1 MADIEDTGFGIE
13 SMNLVDNSI
22 ATLPTANTVINIL
35 SSIHPVF
42 SSDGKDNKLVEISNY
57 SDVLTQYGS
66 DFADLNKYG
75 QQNLNAQ
82 QVLNNGGT
90 AYICRLLPENAKT
103 AHIAISIGVKAVNSI
118 PLYKRDA
125 YGDFILDDNGNKVPV
140 TVDKIKTI
148 GGKVVTSIVKVDN
161 ATTPVSGK
169 TYYELTECAKPLTS
183 FALGQEYYTKNG
195 DSLTAVDTA
204 QGDDFDEATG
214 TAKPNTETQ
223 YYTLTLVEDTLES
236 FDTSKTYYAIEVDD
250 SQSGVETETVKEQAY
265 ISGLEFKVFARHAD
279 DKDWVK
285 YPTAKKLSSKFGVI
299 PTATDE
305 DGYHIF
311 PLEYI
316 YYYAHGKCGNNYG
329 IRIINDFARD
339 EKVDDGRRYQM
350 FLVKKNSLGFETL
363 SIGNG
368 ISYSYNPEAQVSRTI
383 TTLEGLQKA
392 YQNYDGTTEK
402 QIQLDYYQLGYQAL
416 MEYIESVLSEDIVVS
431 DGIDKTTLRLPESIN
446 DVDFINGY
454 AKDGYTFDNVMIDPD
469 SVDLSYPLY
478 LQGGNDGDFDT
489 LTGDDLVTAKENIL
503 SKFFDGDIDTSNFLD
518 VLRCDG
524 AIIYDAN
531 YTMKTKIDMFKLLKY
546 RRDICVV
553 FDCGETDNILDACN
567 IATQIRENVSV
578 GGENYAIVPHFGI
591 TTNRAV
597 NVRVSGTYEFAG
609 GITSLY
615 RRAPFTIY
623 AGKPGDN
630 GAVKNMIFD
639 WIVEETKP
647 KGYYEKLAKN
657 NRLYYAIDLG
667 KSVQTFASGNTTG
680 RNIYFFS
687 NANLYSEKV
696 SKLAEFRNGI
706 LVNDIRRILKLV
718 LVKYTFDTEGAEAA
732 ISKAREELVKQ
743 FNNRYPANVM
753 IALNLYQTERDVLLN
768 QATCEVTV
776 TFPDI
781 FETWNCTIIAARN
794 QTQEV

>member
-42 SSDGKDNKLVEISNY
+42 SSDGKDNKLVEMSNY

-82 QVLNNGGT
+82 QVLANGGT

-103 AHIAISIGVKAVNSI
+103 AHIAISIGVKVVNSI

-125 YGDFILDDNGNKVPV
+125 YGDFLLDDDGNKIPV

-161 ATTPVSGK
+161 STAPVTGK
-169 TYYELTECAKPLTS
+169 TYYKLIKQDNLQA
-183 FALGQEYYTKNG
+183 FVLGQEYYTKNG
-195 DSLTAVDTA
+195 DSLTAVDTT
-204 QGDDFDEATG
+204 QGDDFDTDTG
-214 TAKPNTETQ
+214 MAKPTNGVD
-223 YYTLTLVEDTLES
+223 YYILELQENLTT
-236 FDTSKTYYAIEVDD
+236 FDTSAEYYAIEVDE

-265 ISGLEFKVFARHAD
+265 TSGLEFKVIARYAD
-279 DKDWVK
+279 DKDWIK

-383 TTLEGLQKA
+383 TRLEGLQRA

-402 QIQLDYYQLGYQAL
+402 QIQIEYYQLGYQAL
-416 MEYIESVLSEDIVVS
+416 MEFIENALSEDLVVS
-431 DGIDKTTLRLPESIN
+431 DGIDKSTLRLPESIY

-454 AKDGYTFDNVMIDPD
+454 AKDGYTFDNVMIDPN
-469 SVDLSYPLY
+469 SVDLAYPLY
-478 LQGGNDGDFDT
+478 LKSGTDGDFDT
-489 LTGDDLVTAKENIL
+489 LTGDDLTTAKETIL
-503 SKFFDGDIDTSNFLD
+503 SKFFDGDIDTANFLD

-531 YTMKTKIDMFKLLKY
+531 YTMKTKIDMLKLLKQ

-567 IATQIRENVSV
+567 VAAQIRENVSI

-591 TTNRAV
+591 TTNRSV
-597 NVRVSGTYEFAG
+597 NVRVSATYEFAG

-615 RRAPFTIY
+615 RRSPFTIY

-667 KSVQTFASGNTTG
+667 KAVQTFASGNTTG

-718 LVKYTFDTEGAEAA
+718 LVKYTFDTEGADAA
-732 ISKAREELVKQ
+732 IAKAREELVKQ
-743 FNNRYPANVM
+743 FNNRYPANVS

-794 QTQEV
+794 QVTEV